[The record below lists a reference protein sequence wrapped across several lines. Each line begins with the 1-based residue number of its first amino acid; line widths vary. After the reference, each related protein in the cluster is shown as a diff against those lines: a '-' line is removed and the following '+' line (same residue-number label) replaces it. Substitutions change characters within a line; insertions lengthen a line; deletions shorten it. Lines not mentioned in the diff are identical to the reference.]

1 MKLIVGLGNPG
12 REYENTRHNA
22 GFMVLERFVTRH
34 GLSGPR
40 QRFHAGAIDGQVTV
54 EGTTHKVTLLQPL
67 TYMNRSGQSVREA
80 MDFFKLS
87 PKDLLIVVDDIAFDC
102 GDLRLKAM
110 GSAGGHNGLKDIER
124 ALGTRAYARLRVGI
138 DAPGRIPQVDYVLG
152 RFTADQKNRM
162 DPALDEAC
170 QAIEAWLSLGVEKA
184 MNKINR
190 SAG

>member
-12 REYENTRHNA
+12 REYQDTRHNA
-22 GFMVLERFVTRH
+22 GFMVLERFATRH

-40 QRFHAGAIDGQVTV
+40 QRFHAGTIDGTV
-54 EGTTHKVTLLQPL
+54 SVDGGTHKLLLVQPL

-80 MDFFKLS
+80 MDFHKI
-87 PKDLLIVVDDIAFDC
+87 PVKDLLVVVDDIAFDC

-124 ALGTRAYARLRVGI
+124 ALGTRAYARLRIGV

-152 RFTADQKNRM
+152 KFTADQRERL

-170 QAIEAWLSLGVEKA
+170 QAVEAWLSLGVEKA
-184 MNKINR
+184 MNKVNDR
-190 SAG
+190 S